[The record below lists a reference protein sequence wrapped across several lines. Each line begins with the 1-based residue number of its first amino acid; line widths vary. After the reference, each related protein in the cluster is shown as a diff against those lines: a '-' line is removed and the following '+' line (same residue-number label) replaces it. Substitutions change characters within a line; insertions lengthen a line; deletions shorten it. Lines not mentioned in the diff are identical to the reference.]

1 MYFLQNKTEVSD
13 FDNRQFFC
21 IKGCT
26 DASNAFFGFI
36 RSEFPVLAAPA
47 LVADSLT
54 SSALSL
60 EWSVPEKFYE
70 LVQSRRIDF
79 KDYFVQCN
87 EYPEIDW
94 KICGNQTIYE
104 NSTIHL
110 EALQPYTKY
119 KVKLLRFAVS
129 SLNDSHIQFLYCSVS
144 SSSIAIWEWS
154 HLLIAERCDQHVRR
168 RRAGITADHHEH
180 QSEWPDENLRVL
192 EAWN

>member
-1 MYFLQNKTEVSD
+1 MIVFIWELKRCMYFLQNKTEVSD

-47 LVADSLT
+47 LVPDSLT

-60 EWSVPEKFYE
+60 EWSVPENFYE

-119 KVKLLRFAVS
+119 KVTNFHCES
-129 SLNDSHIQFLYCSVS
+129 TSLH
-144 SSSIAIWEWS
+144 
-154 HLLIAERCDQHVRR
+154 
-168 RRAGITADHHEH
+168 
-180 QSEWPDENLRVL
+180 
-192 EAWN
+192 